1 MADKAKPQGLSRRR
15 VTEPEGLAR
24 RRATEDDV
32 EGHGFKHAS
41 DGISAKRIVEPDGLS
56 QRRATEDDDVEG
68 HSLLL
73 NPTAARDLA
82 RARER
87 DVQKSTKMHKFEVDA
102 RDAKKGR

>member
-1 MADKAKPQGLSRRR
+1 MADKAKPQGLARRR

-24 RRATEDDV
+24 RRVTEDDV
-32 EGHGFKHAS
+32 EGHSHRHAS
-41 DGISAKRIVEPDGLS
+41 DGIANKRIVEPDGLS

-68 HSLLL
+68 HSLLF

-87 DVQKSTKMHKFEVDA
+87 EVQKSTKMHKFEQDA